1 MLSTHWKKVISV
13 LLVFVLLIQVT
24 PLAVRAEEIYPEN
37 PTCDPQTGKS
47 DLYEY
52 TPFEGGMAGTA
63 YLNNYLG
70 TLHLCRTD
78 LSLGGERMPV
88 SIEFYYD
95 PANDTANNPY
105 GSGWSVN
112 YDQKIY
118 YDEDEQHYAY
128 KNESG
133 TWIYFVNS
141 GARDDEGFEI
151 WKERTS
157 YGIGDTGMILYR
169 PWYTDWSDYCDLYLV
184 SGNTRYEFSDL
195 GLLNKLS
202 DGVNQIQIGHSA
214 ATGAVEYVTDA
225 VGRTYDFI
233 YTNRLLS
240 SLICKDSSGNE
251 ITVDG
256 TAVALTYTV
265 SNGKLINVMH
275 TNGDMITYT
284 YDSSH
289 RITSMSNIDKC
300 GYAFTYAENS
310 MIDTVTAKAAMGTDS
325 EASGAVTF
333 YEQPENN
340 AATITSEDTQQRYTF
355 DGCGRTLS
363 CELLMVSTEA
373 AAQGMDDSAFE
384 CVYGMTFI
392 YDYVTDEDGN
402 TIHTVVDV
410 ESNDSVAS
418 DEDSTEE
425 NSEEEDEES
434 VEESEPTET
443 EPDPYTYTEDEY
455 GNILTETNTQGDL
468 HQTTTYTYSDDGNYL
483 TSMTDADGNTVQYHY
498 NSNTGLLDHLIDAN
512 NVQTNYS
519 YNAMRELQMV
529 NLTPSNI
536 AGSVAMAANYTYTQ
550 GRLTGLTYGMYS
562 YQFAYDIWGNVL
574 SVTMNGRPLVTYDY
588 GDAAY
593 KGQVQTLT
601 YGNNQSV
608 YYTYNALGQVTNVG
622 YTNQTE
628 RFTYVYD
635 TDGSLSRIDD
645 SVMSQSTSY
654 TDTGYEIRTLSGTL
668 IYSCSSDE
676 DGNSTETI
684 NGISFQSTVDSDT
697 NTTVITDSNDA
708 SILTASHAYDA
719 FDRLKNKSITLG
731 DIEVTKDYSY
741 NTDSN
746 GNTGNLV
753 SNYTTS
759 YFQANDDRTQLSF
772 SYTYDG
778 NGNITDIVRTENT
791 SSVIPTPTPV
801 PDDEPSLMILGSGR
815 IVTNYAYDAAGQ
827 LREAIDGET
836 EKIYRYTYDDSGNIR
851 TASTYGYDDN
861 GNEVLEGSRI
871 FSYTNGILAAYT
883 DGNTTVSYQTDSMGN
898 PVSISDGST
907 TKTLTWGEG
916 RMLLEVRTNAS
927 NYSQYTYNGDGLRTR
942 KVVAVNGIKTTTE
955 YAWGGKGLAG
965 TIIRDGTVTTMVVP
979 HYDGDGEAIGFTVK
993 RVPSRLSS
1001 PSTTNTYTYVKN
1013 LQGDVLRI
1021 LDGNGNAVV
1030 SYTYDPWGKPTVTG
1044 DEELAALNPC
1054 SYRGYDYDEET
1065 GYYYLRTRYYDP
1077 KICRFI
1083 NADATESI
1091 LGVCECPVES
1101 NLFAYCKNAPI
1112 SNDDPMGLGPVY
1124 FVGCGIQVE
1133 LTLNGRSCGL
1143 EVVWYF
1149 SSRVNVSGR
1158 KRTTPYIYFY
1168 GSKTIRDSAVNI
1180 VKQIVKN
1187 PSHLLSPKNLSCKGS
1202 FSVSVFA
1209 IFGYSTFRKP
1219 NDYLGS
1225 FASTSVVANHVKA
1238 YTAFGSTCFA
1248 VGLGWSTSWA
1258 GVEVTGSYYCY
1269 WSTIINGISGLYNRV
1284 RSKANTL

>member
-1 MLSTHWKKVISV
+1 M
-13 LLVFVLLIQVT
+13 
-24 PLAVRAEEIYPEN
+24 
-37 PTCDPQTGKS
+37 
-47 DLYEY
+47 
-52 TPFEGGMAGTA
+52 
-63 YLNNYLG
+63 
-70 TLHLCRTD
+70 
-78 LSLGGERMPV
+78 
-88 SIEFYYD
+88 
-95 PANDTANNPY
+95 
-105 GSGWSVN
+105 
-112 YDQKIY
+112 
-118 YDEDEQHYAY
+118 
-128 KNESG
+128 
-133 TWIYFVNS
+133 
-141 GARDDEGFEI
+141 
-151 WKERTS
+151 
-157 YGIGDTGMILYR
+157 
-169 PWYTDWSDYCDLYLV
+169 CDLPNWKLI
-184 SGNTRYEFSDL
+184 SGNIRYEFSDL

-202 DGVNQIQIGHSA
+202 DGANRIQIGHNA

-240 SLICKDSSGNE
+240 GLICKDSSGNE
-251 ITVDG
+251 ISVDES
-256 TAVALTYTV
+256 AVALSYTV
-265 SNGKLINVMH
+265 SNGKLINV
-275 TNGDMITYT
+275 TLANGDMIAYT
-284 YDSSH
+284 YDSNR

-300 GYAFTYAENS
+300 GYAFTYSEDS
-310 MIDTVTAKAAMGTDS
+310 VIDTITAKAAIGTDA
-325 EASGAVTF
+325 EATGAVTY

-340 AATITSEDTQQRYTF
+340 AATITSEDTQQRYSF

-363 CELLMVSTEA
+363 CELLMSTTEA
-373 AAQGMDDSAFE
+373 ATQGLDDSAFE
-384 CVYGMTFI
+384 CVYDMTFI

-402 TIHTVVDV
+402 TIHTIVDV

-418 DEDSTEE
+418 DENST
-425 NSEEEDEES
+425 EEEDEES

-443 EPDPYTYTEDEY
+443 EPDPYTCTEDEF

-498 NSNTGLLDHLIDAN
+498 NSNTGLLDYLIDAN
-512 NVQTNYS
+512 NVRTNYG

-529 NLTPSNI
+529 NLDPSNI
-536 AGSVAMAANYTYTQ
+536 AGSTALAANYTYTQ

-588 GDAAY
+588 GDTAY

-601 YGNNQSV
+601 YGNNQAV
-608 YYTYNALGQVTNVG
+608 YYTYNVLGQVIGVG
-622 YTNQTE
+622 YTNQPD

-684 NGISFQSTVDSDT
+684 NGTSFQSTVDSDT
-697 NTTVITDSNDA
+697 NTTVITDGNDT
-708 SILTASHAYDA
+708 SILTASHAFDA

-759 YFQANDDRTQLSF
+759 YFQADDDRTQLSF
-772 SYTYDG
+772 AYTYDG
-778 NGNITDIVRTENT
+778 NGNITDIVKTENT

-801 PDDEPSLMILGSGR
+801 PDDEPSLMILGGNR
-815 IVTNYAYDAAGQ
+815 IITSYTYDAAGQ
-827 LREAIDGET
+827 LLEAIDGET
-836 EKIYRYTYDDSGNIR
+836 DHIYRYTYDNCGNIR
-851 TASTYGYDDN
+851 SAKTYVYDDD
-861 GNEVLEGSRI
+861 GNEVLSESKTFG
-871 FSYTNGILAAYT
+871 YNNGILVSYT
-883 DGNTTVSYQTDSMGN
+883 DGTSTVIYQTDAMGN
-898 PVSISDGST
+898 PIRISEGDT
-907 TKTLTWGEG
+907 VKTLSWGEG
-916 RMLLEVRTNAS
+916 RMLLEVCTNAS

-955 YAWGGKGLAG
+955 YAWGSKGLAG
-965 TIIRDGTVTTMVVP
+965 KIIRDGTGTTMVVP
-979 HYDGDGEAIGFTVK
+979 HYDGNGEAIGFTIK
-993 RVPSRLSS
+993 RIPSSLST

-1021 LDGNGNAVV
+1021 LDTNGNVV
-1030 SYTYDPWGKPTVTG
+1030 LNYIYDPWGKPTVTG

-1065 GYYYLRTRYYDP
+1065 GYYYLQTRYYDP
-1077 KICRFI
+1077 IICRFI

-1091 LGVCECPVES
+1091 LGVCECPVEC
-1101 NLFAYCKNAPI
+1101 NLFTYCKNAPI
-1112 SNDDPMGLGPVY
+1112 CNDDPMGLGPVY

-1133 LTLNGRSCGL
+1133 IAYRGFSCGL

-1158 KRTTPYIYFY
+1158 KRTKPYIYFY

-1180 VKQIVKN
+1180 VQQIVKN
-1187 PSHLLSPKNLSCKGS
+1187 PSRLLSPKKLSCKGS

-1219 NDYLGS
+1219 DDYLGS
-1225 FASTSVVANHVKA
+1225 FSSTSVVANHVKA
-1238 YTAFGSTCFA
+1238 YTSFGSTCFA

-1258 GVEVTGSYYCY
+1258 GVEVTGSYYWY
-1269 WSTIINGISGLYNRV
+1269 WNTIINGISGLYNRV

>member
-1 MLSTHWKKVISV
+1 MLSTRWKKFISM
-13 LLVFVLLIQVT
+13 LLVFVLMIQVT
-24 PLAVRAEEIYPEN
+24 PLAVRAEEAYPEN

-70 TLHLCRTD
+70 TLHLRRTD

-95 PANDTANNPY
+95 PANITTNNPY

-112 YDQKIY
+112 YDQKIS

-128 KNESG
+128 KNENG

-141 GARDDEGFEI
+141 GTRDDEGYEI
-151 WKERTS
+151 WKEDTS
-157 YGIGDTGMILYR
+157 YGIGDTGIILYR
-169 PWYTDWSDYCDLYLV
+169 PWYTDWSDYSDLYLI
-184 SGNTRYEFSDL
+184 SGNIRYEFSDL

-202 DGVNQIQIGHSA
+202 DGANQIQIGHNA

-240 SLICKDSSGNE
+240 GLICKDSSDNE
-251 ITVDG
+251 ISVDEA
-256 TAVALTYTV
+256 AVALSYTV
-265 SNGKLINVMH
+265 SNGKLINV
-275 TNGDMITYT
+275 TLANGDMITYT
-284 YDSSH
+284 YDSN
-289 RITSMSNIDKC
+289 RRVTSMSNIDKC
-300 GYAFTYAENS
+300 GYAFTYSEDS
-310 MIDTVTAKAAMGTDS
+310 VIDTVTAKAAMGTDA
-325 EASGAVTF
+325 ETSGAVTY

-340 AATITSEDTQQRYTF
+340 SATIISEGTQQRYTF

-363 CELLMVSTEA
+363 CELLMATTEA
-373 AAQGMDDSAFE
+373 AAQGLDDSAFE

-410 ESNDSVAS
+410 KINDSEAS

-425 NSEEEDEES
+425 NNIDPLEETEPAET
-434 VEESEPTET
+434 EPTET
-443 EPDPYTYTEDEY
+443 EPDPYTYTEDDF
-455 GNILTETNTQGDL
+455 GNILAETNTLGDL

-498 NSNTGLLDHLIDAN
+498 NSNTGLLEYLIDAN
-512 NVQTNYS
+512 NVRTDYS

-529 NLTPSNI
+529 NLDPSNI
-536 AGSVAMAANYTYTQ
+536 AGSTAMAANYTYTQ

-588 GDAAY
+588 GDTAY

-601 YGNNQSV
+601 YGNNQAV
-608 YYTYNALGQVTNVG
+608 YYTYNVLGQVIGVG
-622 YTNQTE
+622 YTNQPE

-697 NTTVITDSNDA
+697 NTTVITDGNDA

-719 FDRLKNKSITLG
+719 FDRLINKSITLG

-778 NGNITDIVRTENT
+778 NGNITDIVKTENT

-801 PDDEPSLMILGSGR
+801 PDDEPSLMILGSDR
-815 IVTNYAYDAAGQ
+815 IVTSYTYDAAGQ
-827 LREAIDGET
+827 LLEAIDGET
-836 EKIYRYTYDDSGNIR
+836 DHIYRYTYDNCGNIR
-851 TASTYGYDDN
+851 SAKTYVYDDD
-861 GNEVLEGSRI
+861 GNEVLSDSKTFG
-871 FSYTNGILAAYT
+871 YNNGILASYT
-883 DGNTTVSYQTDSMGN
+883 DGTSTVIYQTDAMGN
-898 PVSISDGST
+898 PIRISEGDT
-907 TKTLTWGEG
+907 VKTLSWGEG
-916 RMLLEVRTNAS
+916 RMLLGVSEDAS
-927 NYSQYTYNGDGLRTR
+927 NYSQYTYNVDGLRTR
-942 KVVAVNGIKTTTE
+942 KVVAVNGITTTTE
-955 YAWGGKGLAG
+955 YAWGDNGLAG
-965 TIIRDGTVTTMVVP
+965 TIIRDGTATTTVAP
-979 HYDGDGEAIGFTVK
+979 HYDSEGEAIGFTVK

-1001 PSTTNTYTYVKN
+1001 PCTTNTYTYVKN
-1013 LQGDVLRI
+1013 LQGEVLRI
-1021 LDGNGNAVV
+1021 LDKQSTSA
-1030 SYTYDPWGKPTVTG
+1030 
-1044 DEELAALNPC
+1044 
-1054 SYRGYDYDEET
+1054 
-1065 GYYYLRTRYYDP
+1065 
-1077 KICRFI
+1077 
-1083 NADATESI
+1083 
-1091 LGVCECPVES
+1091 
-1101 NLFAYCKNAPI
+1101 I
-1112 SNDDPMGLGPVY
+1112 SV
-1124 FVGCGIQVE
+1124 I
-1133 LTLNGRSCGL
+1133 
-1143 EVVWYF
+1143 
-1149 SSRVNVSGR
+1149 
-1158 KRTTPYIYFY
+1158 KRTKP
-1168 GSKTIRDSAVNI
+1168 
-1180 VKQIVKN
+1180 
-1187 PSHLLSPKNLSCKGS
+1187 S
-1202 FSVSVFA
+1202 FSHFMR
-1209 IFGYSTFRKP
+1209 TF
-1219 NDYLGS
+1219 
-1225 FASTSVVANHVKA
+1225 
-1238 YTAFGSTCFA
+1238 
-1248 VGLGWSTSWA
+1248 
-1258 GVEVTGSYYCY
+1258 
-1269 WSTIINGISGLYNRV
+1269 ISPRYGC
-1284 RSKANTL
+1284 